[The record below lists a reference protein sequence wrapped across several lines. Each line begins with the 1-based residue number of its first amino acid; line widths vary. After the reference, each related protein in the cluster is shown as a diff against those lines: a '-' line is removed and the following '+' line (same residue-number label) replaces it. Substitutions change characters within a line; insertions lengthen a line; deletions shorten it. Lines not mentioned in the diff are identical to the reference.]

1 VGNLIDVGDGLSR
14 HRQFVFILIFKIS
27 ALQSLKSPLM
37 PTLAESGRE
46 ESDHDNVISLTY
58 SVPAGLMRSL
68 QETAQASTYSIL
80 NGSIHQLH
88 SVHGRPKFF
97 SREGQNIPGGGGG
110 KNILFA

>member
-1 VGNLIDVGDGLSR
+1 MHKQNVATQLNASSYFSIT
-14 HRQFVFILIFKIS
+14 

-68 QETAQASTYSIL
+68 QET
-80 NGSIHQLH
+80 HQV
-88 SVHGRPKFF
+88 SYF
-97 SREGQNIPGGGGG
+97 
-110 KNILFA
+110 